1 MPKILITGNG
11 FDLNFGLPTLYSDF
25 IQILNFIQ
33 IEILTR
39 NRNLIITHIKS
50 DELKHELDTSISKII
65 MSSLSTH

>member
-50 DELKHELDTSISKII
+50 DELDTSISKII